1 MKEFKK
7 LSKKELERKLQL
19 MKRISAKT
27 YRGVDKDVV
36 AVWQLADGSMIMKRK
51 EIYTKQNS
59 KRPSRHLYVRYVQD
73 EFRLVDA
80 DEFYT
85 MTEVRRFA
93 SKIRRTEAVIR
104 YNDQENAID
113 AGRHEA
119 EVIYKDLKARYKGE
133 PLKKVVRAAIKYWS
147 SKRSV
152 DEYGMYAYGIVKGLE
167 RKSR

>member
-1 MKEFKK
+1 MTR
-7 LSKKELERKLQL
+7 KELERKLQL
-19 MKRISAKT
+19 MKRIPAKT

-73 EFRLVDA
+73 GSRLVDA

-104 YNDQENAID
+104 YHDQENAID
-113 AGRHEA
+113 AGLQEA
-119 EVIYKDLKARYKGE
+119 EVIYKDLKAKYKGE
-133 PLKKVVRAAIKYWS
+133 HLKKALKAATNAAIKYWR
-147 SKRSV
+147 SKRSIS
-152 DEYGMYAYGIVKGLE
+152 EYGMYAYGVAKGLE